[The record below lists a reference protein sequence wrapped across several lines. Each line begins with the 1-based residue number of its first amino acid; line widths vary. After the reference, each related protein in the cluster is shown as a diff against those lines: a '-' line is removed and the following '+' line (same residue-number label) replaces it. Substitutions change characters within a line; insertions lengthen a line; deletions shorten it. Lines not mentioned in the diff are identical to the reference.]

1 MAETDLWLNSSLSAT
16 LVLISGAFAG
26 LTIALMTQDELYLQ
40 VIALSGAAAD
50 RKNAQEVI
58 TLLSQGK
65 HWILVTL
72 LLGNCIASEALP
84 VILDQ
89 IVGGGLSAV
98 MGSSILVVIFS
109 EIIPQSICARHSLNI
124 GAYMAPFVSVC
135 MRLLAPVTWPI
146 GKLLDVFVGDSHS
159 TGYKRTEL
167 MTLFSLHETIGRPE
181 DRIRFDEVKMV
192 HGALGL
198 VDKMATSIM
207 TPIDNVFCLPA
218 NAMVDSQT
226 LQRIKAR
233 GYSRIPIHAP
243 DNRTDIIGLLSVKQL
258 LKYNAKSGRRVYN
271 FDWTPI
277 PVIHAKTT
285 SLNLLKIF
293 QEKKY
298 ELLLVGRK
306 EKNQVLGIV
315 TRKDVTN
322 TLLGRNISNQR
333 DEGNV
338 SEKEGRITLQEESRH
353 MRRTPA
359 IIQRFLEKPQII
371 AVSAPEGELL
381 PLWVKSSF
389 PSNYGS
395 FDYFNSASKWK
406 YIRNYISDTTT
417 CQEIELGTTYGTR

>member
-1 MAETDLWLNSSLSAT
+1 MAETDLWLNSSLSAA

-58 TLLSQGK
+58 KLLSQGK

-72 LLGNCIASEALP
+72 LLGNCITSEALP

-98 MGSSILVVIFS
+98 LGSSILVVIFS

-124 GAYMAPFVSVC
+124 GAYMTPYVSIC
-135 MRLLAPVTWPI
+135 MRLFAPVAWPI
-146 GKLLDVFVGDSHS
+146 GKLLDLFVGGSNS

-167 MTLFSLHETIGRPE
+167 LTLFSLHETLGKPE
-181 DRIRFDEVKMV
+181 DRIRSDEVNMV

-198 VDKMATSIM
+198 VDTIATSIM
-207 TPIDNVFCLPA
+207 TPIDNVFSLPA
-218 NAMVDSQT
+218 NAIVDSHT
-226 LQRIKAR
+226 RERIEAR
-233 GYSRIPIHAP
+233 GYSKVPIHAP
-243 DNRTDIIGLLSVKQL
+243 DNRLDIIGLLSVKQL
-258 LKYNAKSGRRVYN
+258 IRYNAKSGRRVYN

-293 QEKKY
+293 QETKY
-298 ELLLVGRK
+298 EVLLVGRK
-306 EKNQVLGIV
+306 ERNQVLGLV
-315 TRKDVTN
+315 TRKDVMN
-322 TLLGRNISNQR
+322 TLLGRNILNQR
-333 DEGNV
+333 DESNM
-338 SEKEGRITLQEESRH
+338 SDKEGCITPQEEYRPV
-353 MRRTPA
+353 RRTTA
-359 IIQRFLEKPQII
+359 IIQSILEKPQII

-395 FDYFNSASKWK
+395 FDYFNSACKWK
-406 YIRNYISDTTT
+406 YIRSYISETRI

>member
-58 TLLSQGK
+58 KLLSQGK

-72 LLGNCIASEALP
+72 LLGNCIAN
-84 VILDQ
+84 Q

-98 MGSSILVVIFS
+98 LGSSILVVIFS
-109 EIIPQSICARHSLNI
+109 EIIPQSICARHSLHI
-124 GAYMAPFVSVC
+124 GAYMVLFVSVC
-135 MRLLAPVTWPI
+135 MRLLAPVAWPI

-181 DRIRFDEVKMV
+181 DRIRSDEVNMV

-198 VDKMATSIM
+198 ADKMATSIM
-207 TPIDNVFCLPA
+207 TPIDSVFSLPA

-233 GYSRIPIHAP
+233 GFSKIPIHAP
-243 DNRTDIIGLLSVKQL
+243 DNRMDIIGLLSVKQL
-258 LKYNAKSGRRVYN
+258 LKYNAKTGRRVYN
-271 FDWTPI
+271 FDWAPI

-285 SLNLLKIF
+285 LLNLLKIF
-293 QEKKY
+293 QERKY

-315 TRKDVTN
+315 TRKDVMN
-322 TLLGRNISNQR
+322 TLLGRSILNQR

-338 SEKEGRITLQEESRH
+338 SEKEGHITRQEESRH
-353 MRRTPA
+353 IRRTPA
-359 IIQRFLEKPQII
+359 IIQSIFEKPQII

-381 PLWVKSSF
+381 PLWVKSSL

-417 CQEIELGTTYGTR
+417 CQEIELGTTYGNR